1 MNPILAREIRARFR
15 DKRSFWL
22 LFALTALLCV
32 VAAWI
37 YNDAAVRA
45 AQAEAQARSQFLAS
59 QSSVFYNDSFQDTYY
74 SPYSALARQANATG
88 RELFRALALGNAL
101 AWLLIAPALTATA
114 LAKERERGLLE
125 SLWLSPFRIRSQ
137 IAGRM
142 AATLF
147 FLFILQLSALPIYG
161 IALLLGGVSPGEVGV
176 AATLIAATAL
186 VGASGGMWCSAR
198 SHRPANALGATFFVV
213 SVWSAAA
220 YFAQQHIYHS
230 FVGSAAWHYALAFS
244 HPVFLMQSVLSDAP
258 LNRFGPLPISR
269 EDLLRLGLALQIAA
283 SVFLLWAATRKAS
296 VPLPEARWQERNPM
310 WQRWRARIEAQK
322 AERKR
327 REEAARLR
335 ENVAGALLY
344 ELPIERL
351 VRFRDPLLSR
361 EVKSRFRLR
370 AGNRMVSALRFGAFI
385 LAGGFWLRAAFSTT
399 DAPTRAESGQVFI
412 FGLWGCGMLAMSV
425 MAGSSFTRERE
436 SGTWEGLKLSLLRPA
451 QIVRSKWLAPLVA
464 FGYWS
469 AAGWILVPF
478 YIKWSAERTGI
489 DFLPMMGAIAIIVF
503 SLGAACALG
512 LYVSSRAPHS
522 AAGTS
527 WTLAIL
533 LVILAGFPALDSIGD
548 VLGRITNA
556 FFGGR
561 TFDRYG
567 RFFDQD
573 GRATGIDMQEL
584 KWRQVVKS
592 SLNAYHPISALQE
605 VLNERETQPDHY
617 YNHNLVLGLPRDD
630 GTKVL
635 NFLLNLTQTAAV
647 TALMLHLVARR
658 VRKIEEA

>member
-22 LFALTALLCV
+22 VFALTALLCV

-37 YNDAAVRA
+37 YNDAAMRA
-45 AQAEAQARSQFLAS
+45 AQAEAQTRTAQSNFLP
-59 QSSVFYNDSFQDTYY
+59 DSTYY
-74 SPYSALARQANATG
+74 SPYAALARQASATG

-161 IALLLGGVSPGEVGV
+161 IALLLGGVSPGEVGI

-186 VGASGGMWCSAR
+186 VGTSLGMWCSAR
-198 SHRPANALGATFFVV
+198 SHRPANALGAAFFVV
-213 SVWSAAA
+213 ALWSAVA
-220 YFAQQHIYHS
+220 YWQLYTIYWS
-230 FVGSAAWHYALAFS
+230 PLGDNWLNFALAFG
-244 HPVFLMQSVLSDAP
+244 HPVILMQSVLSDAS
-258 LNRFGPLPISR
+258 LSAYGPSPWAS
-269 EDLLRLGLALQIAA
+269 EDLLTVGLALQIAA
-283 SVFLLWAATRKAS
+283 SVLLLWGATRKAS
-296 VPLPEARWQERNPM
+296 AALPEAHWQERNPM
-310 WQRWRARIEAQK
+310 WQRWRAHIEAQK
-322 AERKR
+322 EERRR

-370 AGNRMVSALRFGAFI
+370 AGNRVVSVLRFGAFLI
-385 LAGGFWLRAAFSTT
+385 AGGLWSLAAFSTT
-399 DAPTRAESGQVFI
+399 DAHIRDSTGQMWL
-412 FGLWGCGMLAMSV
+412 FGLWGCGMLAMGV

-436 SGTWEGLKLSLLRPA
+436 SGTWEGLKLSLLRPT

-478 YIKWSAERTGI
+478 YIKWSAKGTGI
-489 DFLPMMGAIAIIVF
+489 DFLPMIGAIAIIVF

-512 LYVSSRAPHS
+512 LYISSRAPHS

-527 WTLAIL
+527 WTLAVL

-548 VLGRITNA
+548 VSGRITNA

-561 TFDRYG
+561 IIDRYG
-567 RFFDQD
+567 RVFDQD
-573 GRATGIDMQEL
+573 GRATGIDVQEL
-584 KWRQVVKS
+584 KWRPVVKS
-592 SLNAYHPISALQE
+592 SLQAYHPISALQE
-605 VLNERETQPDHY
+605 VLHERETQRDDY
-617 YNHNLVLGLPRDD
+617 YNHNLVLGLRPDV
-630 GTKVL
+630 GTKIL
-635 NFLLNLTQTAAV
+635 ICLLNLTQTAAV
-647 TALMLHLVARR
+647 TALLLLLVARR
-658 VRKIEEA
+658 VQKIEEA